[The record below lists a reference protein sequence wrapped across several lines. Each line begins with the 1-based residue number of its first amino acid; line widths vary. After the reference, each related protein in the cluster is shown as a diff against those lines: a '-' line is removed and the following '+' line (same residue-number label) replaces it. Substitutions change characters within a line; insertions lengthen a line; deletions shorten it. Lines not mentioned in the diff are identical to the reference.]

1 MSSIKGIVLGLCAAS
16 LVLGATYMLRPT
28 RAATEKSIR
37 FAFAV
42 IFLSIMVVSVSTLVK
57 KDFSF
62 NSMQSEGMH
71 LDSAEGI
78 IQVQAEYLSSEVLR
92 QQGIDFKKISVLT
105 DKSESGDI
113 FIKRITV
120 VSGEDPQSI
129 RKHITRVIETNGV
142 EVRNE

>member
-62 NSMQSEGMH
+62 NSMQSESMH

>member
-28 RAATEKSIR
+28 KAATEKSIR

-42 IFLSIMVVSVSTLVK
+42 IFLSIMVVSVASLVK

-62 NSMQSEGMH
+62 DKVRTSEEY
-71 LDSAEGI
+71 LDSAAGVI
-78 IQVQAEYLSSEVLR
+78 RAQAEFLSGEVLR
-92 QQGIDFKKISVLT
+92 QQGINFKKISVLT

-120 VSGEDPQSI
+120 VSGEDPKSI
-129 RKHITRVIETNGV
+129 RKHITRVIETDGV